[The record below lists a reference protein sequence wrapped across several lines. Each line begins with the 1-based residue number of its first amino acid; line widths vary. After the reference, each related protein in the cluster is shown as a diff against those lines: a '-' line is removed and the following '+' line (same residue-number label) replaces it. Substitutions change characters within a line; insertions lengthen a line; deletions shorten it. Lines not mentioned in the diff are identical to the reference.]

1 MTNKLPPL
9 PEPMGY
15 VPFAGEFY
23 QAAELD
29 QEVKDDAETVWC
41 FSMQQMRA
49 YAEEAVRLERE
60 AIFEE
65 VCKVS
70 DGVFMMLH
78 ANGITGAEHQSVQSA
93 ISVIRNTIR
102 ARSAA
107 IRARSE
113 VAPDP
118 TER

>member
-1 MTNKLPPL
+1 MTDKLPPL
-9 PEPMGY
+9 P
-15 VPFAGEFY
+15 
-23 QAAELD
+23 QAVDVTPQSWSNLYSAD
-29 QEVKDDAETVWC
+29 
-41 FSMQQMRA
+41 QMRA

-78 ANGITGAEHQSVQSA
+78 ANGITSAEHQSVQSA

-118 TER
+118 AER